1 MPAKPT
7 RDIGLDIVS
16 VGIEYKRAAIIRVV
30 VRAKAGRSIVP
41 STRSER
47 GAVERIH
54 RRPIFCHDRDMD
66 RLLQPPAHW
75 ACRTGMNLKRR
86 SPPHRHCSRCDIA
99 WINSLGKLAATITR
113 RS

>member
-47 GAVERIH
+47 GAVERFH
-54 RRPIFCHDRDMD
+54 RRPIFCHDRDVD
-66 RLLQPPAHW
+66 RLLQLTFAPNPKSGLP
-75 ACRTGMNLKRR
+75 RTRSRPSRR
-86 SPPHRHCSRCDIA
+86 IFFLDHELNVVA
-99 WINSLGKLAATITR
+99 
-113 RS
+113 

>member
-54 RRPIFCHDRDMD
+54 S
-66 RLLQPPAHW
+66 Q
-75 ACRTGMNLKRR
+75 
-86 SPPHRHCSRCDIA
+86 
-99 WINSLGKLAATITR
+99 
-113 RS
+113 